1 MIRLGQQVRLTRKEA
16 ENFAEITGFL
26 PDGVRT
32 IADLD
37 AYVAK
42 CKQHYKGKS
51 RETRFLHWLLDQ
63 EKLRCLG

>member
-1 MIRLGQQVRLTRKEA
+1 MIRLGKHVRLTKKEA
-16 ENFAEITGFL
+16 ENFAEITGFA

-32 IADLD
+32 IADLH
-37 AYVAK
+37 AYIEK

-63 EKLRCLG
+63 EKLRGLG